1 MKNLVMMNK
10 ISKILA
16 NSFVKR
22 EGRQNISDYIE
33 RHESSDDLIEIHAER
48 DVRDVR
54 IVVNQ

>member
-1 MKNLVMMNK
+1 MMNK

-33 RHESSDDLIEIHAER
+33 RHESSDDQIEIHAER